1 MAIAEVNSLRVMSQ
15 APEEILFRIKI
26 ENSKKFVIAEV
37 PDHYE
42 ERPFG
47 TTKRKNGPFVTSQ
60 ITTLAKH
67 RWRLRRV
74 SR

>member
-1 MAIAEVNSLRVMSQ
+1 MRVMSQ
-15 APEEILFRIKI
+15 APEEILFRINI
-26 ENSKKFVIAEV
+26 ENGKEFVIAEV

-47 TTKRKNGPFVTSQ
+47 ITKRKNGPFVTSR
-60 ITTLAKH
+60 ITTLAKR